1 MSNDKVSAI
10 GRIEGFLDSYKHL
23 AGSRDGYPKIAL
35 DLQSVRDL
43 INESARLVERERHN
57 AWYDG
62 FDSSERGKL
71 HHDSW
76 SYEDYLEANGIK

>member
-1 MSNDKVSAI
+1 MASKISVINRVQS
-10 GRIEGFLDSYKHL
+10 FLEDYQHL

-71 HHDSW
+71 HCDSW